1 MAHSYN
7 AHYVHLVFSTKGRRA
22 SLAPEVRTELFP
34 VLIGISRNVGT
45 TPIRVGGWVD
55 HVHLLLALSAS
66 SQVASIVRDLKSN
79 SSRWIHEH
87 WPAKKGFAW
96 QDGYAAFSVSPGKLE
111 SVKRYIE
118 TQEEHHRRLSFR
130 DEYLAFLD
138 AAGIVYDER
147 FVLG

>member
-22 SLAPEVRTELFP
+22 SLTSEVRSELFP

-45 TPIRVGGWVD
+45 TPVRVGGWVD
-55 HVHLLLALSAS
+55 HAHLLLALSAN

-79 SSRWIHEH
+79 SSRWIHER
-87 WPAKKGFAW
+87 WRAKKHFAW
-96 QDGYAAFSVSPGKLE
+96 QDGYAAFSVSPGRLG

-118 TQEEHHRRLSFR
+118 TQEAHHRHLSFR

-138 AAGIVYDER
+138 AAGIAYDER